1 MDQSRTD
8 GAAGAVSPAA
18 DDFPLF
24 LLCLTVFLGFLTV
37 SLPLPVIPVF
47 VRQKLGF
54 ADWIVGCAVGIQF
67 FATVLTR
74 KYAGSIADR
83 LGGHVA
89 LRRGLCAC
97 AAAGAA
103 YLAADW
109 LPASALA
116 KLAVLLGGRVLLGIG
131 ESLFLTG
138 ALGWGI
144 ALAGPQRSG
153 RVMALVGMAIYGAL
167 AAGAPLGLVLA
178 EGRGFV
184 AVGLAAAVVP
194 LAGLAVTTGLPL
206 CRPRLAHPVPFRQV
220 LGRIWLPGLGLGLQG
235 VGFAGIG
242 AFVSLYFARMGW
254 TGAGLALTAF
264 GTAFVAVRLVAGGL
278 PDRLGG
284 ARVAA
289 ASLVL
294 EAAGLVVLAG
304 APSALVALAGAALTG
319 AGCSLV
325 FPALGLEALRRTS
338 PEFRATALGAYAA
351 FQDVAYGLTGPVT
364 GIVAG
369 LCGYRSVFWIGAAA
383 ALGGTLTALS
393 LARSKPA
400 GE

>member
-1 MDQSRTD
+1 MEQLSADQP
-8 GAAGAVSPAA
+8 AGASAPVR
-18 DDFPLF
+18 DVGLF

-47 VRQKLGF
+47 VRQELGF
-54 ADWIVGCAVGIQF
+54 VDWIVGCVMGVQF

-74 KYAGSIADR
+74 KFAGSIADR
-83 LGGHVA
+83 LGGHVV
-89 LRRGLCAC
+89 LQRGLVAC
-97 AAAGAA
+97 SAAAAA

-109 LPASALA
+109 LPVPVTA

-131 ESLFLTG
+131 ESLFITG

-144 ALAGPQRSG
+144 GLAGPQRSG
-153 RVMALVGMAIYGAL
+153 RVMALIGMAIYGAL

-178 EGRGFV
+178 GTWGFV

-194 LAGLAVTTGLPL
+194 LAGLVVTIGLPL
-206 CRPRLAHPVPFRQV
+206 CHPRSSRPVPFRQV
-220 LGRIWLPGLGLGLQG
+220 LGSIWLPGLGLGLQG

-242 AFVSLYFARMGW
+242 AFVSLYFASLGW

-264 GTAFVAVRLVAGGL
+264 GTAFVAVRLVAGGW
-278 PDRLGG
+278 PDRFGG

-289 ASLVL
+289 VSLLLETTGLVL
-294 EAAGLVVLAG
+294 LAL
-304 APSALVALAGAALTG
+304 APSDRIALSAAALTG

-325 FPALGLEALRRTS
+325 FPGLGLEAIRRT
-338 PEFRATALGAYAA
+338 PPQCRATALGAYAA

-364 GIVAG
+364 GVVAG
-369 LCGYRSVFWIGAAA
+369 LYGYRAVYWIGAAA
-383 ALGGTLTALS
+383 ALGGVATALS
-393 LARSKPA
+393 LGRGKKP

>member
-1 MDQSRTD
+1 MDQSRSD
-8 GAAGAVSPAA
+8 CAGGAVSPAA
-18 DDFPLF
+18 DGFFLL

-74 KYAGSIADR
+74 KFAGSMADR

-97 AAAGAA
+97 TAAGVT
-103 YLAADW
+103 YVAADW
-109 LPASALA
+109 LPVAAVG
-116 KLAVLLGGRVLLGIG
+116 KLALLVFGRLALGIG

-167 AAGAPLGLVLA
+167 AAGAPLGLMLA
-178 EGRGFV
+178 ERRGFF
-184 AVGLAAAVVP
+184 AVGLAAAIVP
-194 LAGLAVTTGLPL
+194 LAGLAVTAGLPL
-206 CRPRLAHPVPFRQV
+206 CRPRLTPPVPFRQV

-254 TGAGLALTAF
+254 AGAGLALTAF
-264 GTAFVAVRLVAGGL
+264 GTAFVAVRLLGGGL
-278 PDRLGG
+278 PDRFGG
-284 ARVAA
+284 AGVAA
-289 ASLVL
+289 ASLAV
-294 EAAGLVVLAG
+294 EAAGLVLLAV
-304 APSALVALAGAALTG
+304 APSALAALVGAGLTG

-338 PEFRATALGAYAA
+338 PAFRATALGAYAA

-383 ALGGTLTALS
+383 ALGGMLTALS
-393 LARSKPA
+393 LARPKSA

>member
-1 MDQSRTD
+1 MEQLSADQS
-8 GAAGAVSPAA
+8 AGASAPAG
-18 DDFPLF
+18 DLSLF
-24 LLCLTVFLGFLTV
+24 LLCLTVFLGCLTV
-37 SLPLPVIPVF
+37 SLPLPAIPVF
-47 VRQKLGF
+47 VRQQLGF

-74 KYAGSIADR
+74 KFAGSIADR

-89 LRRGLCAC
+89 LRRGLVAC
-97 AAAGAA
+97 AAAGAT

-109 LPASALA
+109 LPTGPTT
-116 KLAVLLGGRVLLGIG
+116 KLAVLAGGRVLLGIG

-178 EGRGFV
+178 ESHGFV
-184 AVGLAAAVVP
+184 AVGFAAAVVP
-194 LAGLAVTTGLPL
+194 LAGLLVTTGLPL
-206 CRPRLAHPVPFRQV
+206 CRPRSSHPVPFRQV
-220 LGRIWLPGLGLGLQG
+220 LGRIWLPGLGLGFQG

-278 PDRLGG
+278 PDRFGG

-294 EAAGLVVLAG
+294 EAAGLVLLAG
-304 APSALVALAGAALTG
+304 APSAPFALAGAALTG

-325 FPALGLEALRRTS
+325 FPALGLEALRRTA

-369 LCGYRSVFWIGAAA
+369 LYGYRSVFWIGALA
-383 ALGGTLTALS
+383 ALGGMVTALS
-393 LARSKPA
+393 LTRPKPA
-400 GE
+400 RE